1 MQLLDNTRKD
11 RVLEEQDRAWEI
23 DEQRQ
28 TELSLNSGLWDT
40 MSKCFELSE
49 PQFLHLENG
58 AIIVASLMALIVKIK
73 KLFIW

>member
-58 AIIVASLMALIVKIK
+58 AIIVSSLMALIVKIK